1 MTCSLKGGVV
11 PTSSRGY
18 LDTDAQKRYTVIEK
32 ELLSIVE
39 TIKVLRTILLN
50 QILIIYTDHKTFTYR
65 NFKIDRVLR
74 WRLIFEEYGT
84 KI

>member
-1 MTCSLKGGVV
+1 M
-11 PTSSRGY
+11 
-18 LDTDAQKRYTVIEK
+18 
-32 ELLSIVE
+32 VE
-39 TIKVLRTILLN
+39 TIKVLRTILIN